1 MTGSP
6 EFLHG
11 FFAPNADGIM
21 SERDFDAATMR
32 GRLMEMMASSGN
44 GPRGGIDPSVVG
56 EDFGAFQKLL
66 EQAGLM

>member
-1 MTGSP
+1 
-6 EFLHG
+6 
-11 FFAPNADGIM
+11 
-21 SERDFDAATMR
+21 MR